1 MRSSLAAALLA
12 VSASSSVF
20 AAGIIRDV
28 NNTVANH
35 AAMSIGY
42 PFAFAYSTISGDPA
56 YLGLNNPFKSGSS
69 YLPYSLSNSNSGG
82 DTAVW
87 LDVPAN
93 ANSSSQYTNN
103 VLPGARWLLSFGGGN
118 RQSIQLWNTL
128 ATDNAGMY
136 SGNTATITYNDLG
149 NASYRF
155 DATATVVL
163 TDGPTNNAGHALMT
177 LTIKRRAG
185 GLFDNQPVNITLGQ
199 LLDPDV
205 NATSSGDT
213 PSDISGV
220 GEVRI
225 RYTDGANYA
234 ETLAIGPSS
243 WLVGTRAT
251 SGTGALLTTST
262 LAGSGDFASSGIIST
277 SNPAVGHIW
286 NGISLGPV
294 GSANDSITV
303 QTAFSHNMPAAVPE
317 PVGLSALAVGSLLTL
332 RRRR

>member
-1 MRSSLAAALLA
+1 MRPSSAAALLA
-12 VSASSSVF
+12 VSVSSSAF

-28 NNTVANH
+28 NNTVAGH

-42 PFAFAYSTISGDPA
+42 PFAFAYSSTVGDPA
-56 YLGLNNPFKSGSS
+56 YLGLNNPFKSGST
-69 YLPYSLSNSNSGG
+69 YLPYSLGNSNSGS
-82 DTAVW
+82 DTALW

-93 ANSSSQYTNN
+93 ANSSSQYSNN
-103 VLPGARWLLSFGGGN
+103 VLSGSRWLLGFGGSN

-136 SGNTATITYNDLG
+136 VGNTATITYNDLG

-163 TDGPTNNAGHALMT
+163 TDGPTANSGQALMT

-185 GLFDNQPVNITLGQ
+185 GLFDGQPVNITIGQ

-205 NATSSGDT
+205 NATSTGDT
-213 PSDISGV
+213 PTDISGP

-225 RYTDGANYA
+225 KYTDGANYA
-234 ETLAIGPSS
+234 QSLAINPTS
-243 WLVGTRAT
+243 WLVGARAT

-262 LAGSGDFASSGIIST
+262 LAGSGDFSSSGIVST

-286 NGISLGPV
+286 SGISLGAV

-303 QTAFSHNMPAAVPE
+303 LSAYAHNMTAVVPE
-317 PVGLSALAVGSLLTL
+317 PASVGTLALGALLLS